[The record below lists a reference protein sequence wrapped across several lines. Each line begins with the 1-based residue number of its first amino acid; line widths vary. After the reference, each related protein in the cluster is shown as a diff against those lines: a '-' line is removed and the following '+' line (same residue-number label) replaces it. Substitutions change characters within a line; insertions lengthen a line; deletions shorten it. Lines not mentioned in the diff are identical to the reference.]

1 MTSIRQ
7 NPAMVESSDSEF
19 EDDIAQVTGKKT
31 LKKKSSDTLESDENS
46 DQSFGDEDE
55 LSADEEEDILAD
67 EEVSDM
73 EDNEEEEDEMGSM
86 EGDFSEDELEE
97 PKLKDSSSKKRVQFQ
112 DEVQSE
118 KLSSIKKRKVD
129 PVVESAKDVDEENGE
144 SFGEESVEDLG
155 DLEGGDEK
163 VTKKGELWED
173 IYGRTRDKSGNVVE
187 VNSLNYYYDSIA
199 NN

>member
-31 LKKKSSDTLESDENS
+31 HKKKISDTLESDENS
-46 DQSFGDEDE
+46 DQSLGDEDE
-55 LSADEEEDILAD
+55 LSADEEENILGD
-67 EEVSDM
+67 EEGSDI
-73 EDNEEEEDEMGSM
+73 EDDEDVEDEMGSM
-86 EGDFSEDELEE
+86 EGDFTEDELEE
-97 PKLKDSSSKKRVQFQ
+97 PKSKDSSSKKRVQFQ
-112 DEVQSE
+112 DEIESD

-129 PVVESAKDVDEENGE
+129 PVVESANDVDEEDDE
-144 SFGEESVEDLG
+144 SLGEESAEE
-155 DLEGGDEK
+155 LEGGDEK
-163 VTKKGELWED
+163 LTKNGELWED

-187 VNSLNYYYDSIA
+187 VNSLNHNYDSVV

>member
-31 LKKKSSDTLESDENS
+31 LKKKNSDTLESDENS
-46 DQSFGDEDE
+46 DQSLGDEDE
-55 LSADEEEDILAD
+55 LSANEEEDILAD

-73 EDNEEEEDEMGSM
+73 EDDEDEEDEMGSM

-97 PKLKDSSSKKRVQFQ
+97 PNLKNSSSKKRVQFQ

-118 KLSSIKKRKVD
+118 KLSSIKKRKID
-129 PVVESAKDVDEENGE
+129 PVVESAKDVDEEDDE
-144 SFGEESVEDLG
+144 SFGEESVE

-187 VNSLNYYYDSIA
+187 VNSLNYYYDSIV

>member
-1 MTSIRQ
+1 
-7 NPAMVESSDSEF
+7 MVESSDSEF

-31 LKKKSSDTLESDENS
+31 LKKKNSDTLESDENS
-46 DQSFGDEDE
+46 DQSLGDEDE

-73 EDNEEEEDEMGSM
+73 EDDEDEEDEMGSM

-97 PKLKDSSSKKRVQFQ
+97 PNLKNSSSKKRVQFQ

-118 KLSSIKKRKVD
+118 KLSSIKKRKID
-129 PVVESAKDVDEENGE
+129 PVVESAKDVDEEDDE
-144 SFGEESVEDLG
+144 SFGEESVE

-187 VNSLNYYYDSIA
+187 VNSLNYYYDSIV